1 MASIAAVIYKIYF
14 YLQVKSHLARN
25 TILFLVVMFVFVVV
39 MMPVLIL
46 IFVLV
51 FIFLVLIFVFFL
63 EDLAQR
69 EGTFVLALVVRCH
82 LGGCAGDECGEEIL
96 TCLRCSKR
104 EIERDRALTSLS
116 ILSLGCGRLTALI
129 SHLFYAVD
137 YHLYLNI
144 AHELFGVREC
154 HTLHQEQIET
164 ARQDLLANELDRR

>member
-1 MASIAAVIYKIYF
+1 
-14 YLQVKSHLARN
+14 
-25 TILFLVVMFVFVVV
+25 MFVFVVV
-39 MMPVLIL
+39 MMLVLIL
-46 IFVLV
+46 IFVLIFILV

-82 LGGCAGDECGEEIL
+82 MCGCTGNECGEEIL